1 MIVEERAFGLLKE
14 RFRIPNK
21 QEDTS
26 LNRVC
31 NVLSACCVPHYFCV
45 FHGVEAEDD
54 WVIVE
59 ADDDWMIADDD
70 DDDDDDDEMS
80 MRMTIMMLTSSQ

>member
-1 MIVEERAFGLLKE
+1 M
-14 RFRIPNK
+14 
-21 QEDTS
+21 
-26 LNRVC
+26 
-31 NVLSACCVPHYFCV
+31 LSACCVPHYFCL
-45 FHGVEAEDD
+45 FHGVEADDD

-70 DDDDDDDEMS
+70 DDDEMS